1 MLYNLL
7 RNETGKVVIY
17 VDMDGV
23 IVDFGEI
30 NSNPSQV
37 RDEGF
42 FINKRPVRTVI
53 KELEKV
59 AELPNVEIQI
69 LSITRTQAQIEE
81 KNKWLNKY
89 VPFITKRNIFARVD
103 YSLESAHMLKG
114 EYLETEAPKNKVIYL
129 IDDDHEVL
137 RTVKYKMQ
145 DKIKVLHVSSIIE

>member
-42 FINKRPVRTVI
+42 FINKFC
-53 KELEKV
+53 K
-59 AELPNVEIQI
+59 
-69 LSITRTQAQIEE
+69 
-81 KNKWLNKY
+81 
-89 VPFITKRNIFARVD
+89 
-103 YSLESAHMLKG
+103 
-114 EYLETEAPKNKVIYL
+114 
-129 IDDDHEVL
+129 
-137 RTVKYKMQ
+137 
-145 DKIKVLHVSSIIE
+145 

>member
-69 LSITRTQAQIEE
+69 LSITRTQADR
-81 KNKWLNKY
+81 KS
-89 VPFITKRNIFARVD
+89 VV
-103 YSLESAHMLKG
+103 
-114 EYLETEAPKNKVIYL
+114 
-129 IDDDHEVL
+129 
-137 RTVKYKMQ
+137 
-145 DKIKVLHVSSIIE
+145 